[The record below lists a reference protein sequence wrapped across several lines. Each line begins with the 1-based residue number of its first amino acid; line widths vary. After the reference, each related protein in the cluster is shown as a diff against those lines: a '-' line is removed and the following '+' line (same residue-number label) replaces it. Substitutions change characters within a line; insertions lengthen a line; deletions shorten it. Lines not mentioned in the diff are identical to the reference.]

1 MLRQIL
7 LILLLGAASFSTNA
21 QNISPYW
28 SLTGNSNA
36 SASSKLGTT
45 TLIPLGIYT
54 NNTVRATI
62 ATNGNVGI
70 GTTSPQQRLHT
81 EGSGNQGIFVSTSSL
96 GTTSGSGVTNYV
108 KATPT
113 ASGQR
118 LGYFQFGSRGGAQNA
133 YNTAGI
139 SGYAG
144 GAWSSTSRPTYLSFE
159 TTPSGSTAKKERLR
173 IDPAGNVGIGV
184 TNPQFPLDVAG
195 RVLLRSSGGGTAGLW
210 LNNLA
215 NTSAIGF
222 VGAANDNQIGLWG
235 NPSLGWGLLMNT
247 TTGNIGIGTQTPL
260 NRLTVVSQRNTSYAT
275 VTIENL
281 RADIGTADG
290 MYIRAGTDAG
300 TGDSYYIAFTRPD
313 GGFIGAISQSDAS
326 SVRYQTVSDKRL
338 KANIR
343 ETKFGLADV
352 NKIQVKDYTFIG
364 QNGQQTG
371 FLAQQL
377 YEVFPEAVSV
387 GGEDPKTRPWMVD
400 YGRITPLLVKGMQEL
415 NKENKVLKE
424 ENKTIKEELTELR
437 QMVMELKNSRSSTA
451 SFSSAFL
458 EQASPNPAKSTTLI
472 RYSAPD
478 GTSSAKLTLTNAK
491 GQVLKE
497 INLAKRGIGQVNLN
511 TSALPPGVY
520 NYTLWING
528 QQADSKQLIIAR

>member
-1 MLRQIL
+1 MLL
-7 LILLLGAASFSTNA
+7 FSTAFFSINA
-21 QNISPYW
+21 QNASPYW
-28 SLTGNSNA
+28 SLAGNSNV

-70 GTTSPQQRLHT
+70 GTTSPQQRLHV

-96 GTTSGSGVTNYV
+96 GTTSGSGLTNYV

-139 SGYAG
+139 SAYAG

-159 TTPSGSTAKKERLR
+159 TTSAGSTAKKERLR
-173 IDPAGNVGIGV
+173 IDPSGNVGIGI
-184 TNPQFPLDVAG
+184 TNPQFPLDVVG
-195 RVLLRSSGGGTAGLW
+195 RIRLGSSGGGTAGLW

-215 NTSAIGF
+215 NTNAIGF
-222 VGAANDNQIGLWG
+222 VGVANDNQIGLWG
-235 NPSLGWGLLMNT
+235 NPGLGWGLLMNT

-260 NRLTVVSQRNTSYAT
+260 SRLTVSERNTSYAT

-281 RADIGTADG
+281 RANAGGSSADG

-300 TGDSYYIAFTRPD
+300 TGGSYYIGFTRPD
-313 GGFIGAISQSDAS
+313 AGYIGAIAQNGPS
-326 SVRYQTVSDKRL
+326 SVSYQTVSDKRL

-352 NKIQVKDYTFIG
+352 NKIEVRDYNYIG
-364 QNGQQTG
+364 QDAEQTG

-415 NKENKVLKE
+415 SKENKVLKE

-472 RYSAPD
+472 RYSAPN
-478 GTSSAKLTLTNAK
+478 GTSSAKLTLTNTK

-497 INLAKRGIGQVNLN
+497 INLVNKGTGQVNLN